1 MLVYI
6 YINCQYIKTPEKMTV
21 RRMFFFLLQPKIRFD
36 SGEEGWSA
44 YL

>member
-21 RRMFFFLLQPKIRFD
+21 RRMFFFSTATKN
-36 SGEEGWSA
+36 
-44 YL
+44 